1 MSAQVLDFPNIL
13 KLPIFPLPNVVLFP
27 RTLLPLHV
35 FEPRYHKM
43 VTDALQSNRQIGL
56 TLLQPGWESE
66 YYGNPEV
73 FLTGSMGLITEHKKL
88 EKGKYDILFRGSHRF
103 EIIEFVQDKPY
114 RVARVKLL
122 DDLLPSSGETGE
134 IAIELTRLLR
144 ELTGEISGLQLDL
157 GVLEKLD
164 FIGLVN
170 SICSSLSLSIYD
182 KQQLLEMDR
191 LLTRAETILDVLRQ
205 QVKSKRLISRFDH
218 LKPEDPCVN

>member
-1 MSAQVLDFPNIL
+1 MEDTDYRKSACC
-13 KLPIFPLPNVVLFP
+13 
-27 RTLLPLHV
+27 
-35 FEPRYHKM
+35 
-43 VTDALQSNRQIGL
+43 
-56 TLLQPGWESE
+56 
-66 YYGNPEV
+66 GN
-73 FLTGSMGLITEHKKL
+73 M
-88 EKGKYDILFRGSHRF
+88 
-103 EIIEFVQDKPY
+103 
-114 RVARVKLL
+114 
-122 DDLLPSSGETGE
+122 PSSGETGE
-134 IAIELTRLLR
+134 IAIELTRLFR